1 MVYLIVLSPTDGDDC
16 IVRNSC
22 PLLSLDEDDESR
34 PLYHP
39 NVPNAHMAKVPNIV
53 VVFPCLATTVVPVRF
68 H

>member
-1 MVYLIVLSPTDGDDC
+1 
-16 IVRNSC
+16 
-22 PLLSLDEDDESR
+22 LLSLDEDDESR